1 MMLSLLM
8 LYGQQAFAFS
18 SAHFIQEDSGDRLYS
33 QTYQDTEGLIFQ
45 HISFG
50 SASEYSESFS
60 EYIFGTGSL
69 AVTGNFHFR
78 NAQGLKNSTKYLQD
92 RRNDLKH
99 KIFPFHFFW

>member
-1 MMLSLLM
+1 MLSLLL

-18 SAHFIQEDSGDRLYS
+18 LPQFTEDSDQEFNF
-33 QTYQDTEGLIFQ
+33 QTKSAALVIFFQ
-45 HISFG
+45 ENTYG
-50 SASEYSESFS
+50 QTSEYSENFS

-78 NAQGLKNSTKYLQD
+78 NAHSLKNATKYLQD
-92 RRNDLKH
+92 HKHDLKH